1 MNDAKTSLIGKIDNL
16 AYHGIH
22 YYGKKQRTGSSFFS
36 GCLWAYLDFAYVI
49 ADDGSV
55 QDSLDNL
62 SEMAMETSEDVMFDK
77 GYNRAAKRIAEI
89 QRDILTISNNEQ
101 PFDVF
106 ICYKESDNYGRRTKD
121 SVTAQI
127 TSVLKE

>member
-89 QRDILTISNNEQ
+89 VTRYVDSYTEACECPIRHVLSTIYVEQ
-101 PFDVF
+101 FDM
-106 ICYKESDNYGRRTKD
+106 
-121 SVTAQI
+121 
-127 TSVLKE
+127 